1 MQYVALY
8 RKYRPSNFNDVIG
21 QDTTVEILKNS
32 IINNKISHAY
42 LFYGPRGTGKTS
54 IAKIFARAVNCL
66 NNKNGEACGTCE
78 MCNKIKENDIDIIE
92 IDAASNNGVEE
103 IREIRSKVKLL
114 PSVAKYKVYIIDE
127 VHMLSTGAFNAL
139 LKTLEEPPSHV
150 IFILATTEIH
160 KIPLTILS
168 RCQRFDFNKV
178 DSEKMFAR
186 LKTICD
192 LEKRN
197 ISNNIL
203 QLIAKLSDGGCRDAI
218 NLLDQV
224 LSLPDNE
231 ISEKQIYDIQG
242 ILSEEEIID
251 FFEIVIKNDYV
262 KGMEFI
268 DSFVLSGKN
277 LSGIVEQL
285 LILLRNIAIAKAV
298 DNYFSD
304 DIQKKYLSFELS
316 FEKIKELSKVL
327 IELDNQMSKSN
338 NQRNLFEI
346 YYIYMSDIVNS
357 SVNVLDFN
365 KKSNIKNIENKEND
379 VKIARE
385 VVDNENKL
393 NDFSYIK
400 KIRINNTLAT
410 ANKDEL
416 KKITAKYERINDF
429 IANRV
434 YNNIAALL
442 LSGKVV
448 VASSEYLLFSFEEK
462 TLVQVFLSNMEKIE
476 KFLNEIYDINYK
488 VMCVDSDEWK
498 NIKNEFILNV
508 KKNITYEFIP
518 EKELLQK
525 KKTTKFENI
534 TNDIFGNEV
543 ENVN

>member
-429 IANRV
+429 IANKV

>member
-114 PSVAKYKVYIIDE
+114 PSVAKHKVYIIDE

-168 RCQRFDFNKV
+168 RCQRFDFNKI

-251 FFEIVIKNDYV
+251 FFDIVIKNDYV

-365 KKSNIKNIENKEND
+365 KKSNIKTIENNGHD

-429 IANRV
+429 IANKV